1 MLITTSL
8 PDYQQVFRV
17 LPGNHLLLTPKG
29 KVVDCSA
36 GFAQLAGQP
45 LSEIAG
51 RNSWHVWPAT
61 PNNTKPIAAVL
72 AQVQETRQP
81 GTLLLPNQRLTYTP
95 VLSEGDELRYIVQS
109 IEHLA
114 TPAPAAATVPA
125 TNQPPGAATE
135 TALHQAL
142 ADADAQRARLQS
154 LFMQAPAAI
163 AVLHGPEHVFTLA
176 NQGYQELVG
185 ARPLLGKTIREGLPE
200 LEGQVFYNLLDQVY
214 RTGETFYGN
223 EMVAHL
229 DRQNNGQSAPYYF
242 NFIYQ
247 AIRDAAGAVEGVL
260 VFAFDMTES
269 VLSRKQVEQSENELQ
284 HANEELATLNEELQ
298 TANEEFHASNSELLS
313 TQDQLKALNLELEER
328 VRRRT
333 RAQDLAQQEVE
344 RQRLR
349 LERFFMQ
356 VPAAICVFDGPDFV
370 FELTNPAYQ
379 QMFPGRPMLGKPL
392 LEVMPTIKDYP
403 AWRTL
408 QEVYATGVT
417 HEEKSIP
424 IPIAR
429 TEGGPLE
436 EAYFNYT
443 QQARFD
449 AQGKID
455 GVLVFAYEVTDQVR
469 ARQREQ
475 QTARAFETMTNAI
488 PHQVWTST
496 ARGDMD
502 YYNQQWYAYT
512 GSTFEQ
518 ASGQG
523 WQQFCHPD
531 DLPRQQTQWAE
542 AVREGRPYQVE
553 ARLRSQQGNYRWFLI
568 RAQPFRNE
576 QGKITKW
583 FGANTDIHE
592 QKHLE
597 QKLVE
602 SEQYFRLMADR
613 APVMIWVTGPDG
625 HCLYLNQQWYD
636 YTGQQ
641 EAEALGFGWTNA
653 IHPAEAE
660 QAGAAFRDA
669 NARRVPYNMVFRLK
683 TKQGTYRWVV
693 DAGLPKFD
701 SNGEFEGFVGSV
713 VDIHE
718 RKMAEQALRLAS
730 QKLATTNK
738 ELRAANQQS
747 QQANADLAE
756 TNEQLTRINQD
767 LDNFVYTASHD
778 LRQPVNNLA
787 GVFEELKRSATFHD
801 PEAEQL
807 IEMFEGALHQI
818 HSTIQGLAEVVHVE
832 RRNEQFTPEAVELLP
847 LTNGVIQSIQ
857 SQATALQ
864 AEFQL
869 DFSAV
874 PTICFARLNLQSILY
889 NLLSNALKYAHPD
902 RPPVVRVATEL
913 LPDGSPVLLVQDN
926 GLGLDL
932 ARYGNDLFKMFRRFH
947 DHVTGSGMGLY
958 LVNRIVQQAGGRI
971 EVDSTLGVG
980 TTFRIYPREQQRNEV
995 VE

>member
-1 MLITTSL
+1 MSTTAL

-17 LPGNHLLLTPKG
+17 LPGNHLLLAPKG

-36 GFAQLAGQP
+36 GFVHLTGIP
-45 LSEIAG
+45 LPEIVG
-51 RNSWHVWPAT
+51 RNSWDVWPAS
-61 PNNTKPIAAVL
+61 PDAAKRVSEVL
-72 AQVQETRQP
+72 TQVQQTRQA
-81 GTLLLPNQRLTYTP
+81 GTLLIDNQRLTYTP
-95 VLSEGDELRYIVQS
+95 VFGEGSGLRYIVQS
-109 IEHLA
+109 IENV
-114 TPAPAAATVPA
+114 AATWPLVAAPEA
-125 TNQPPGAATE
+125 DQQQDAATE

-142 ADADAQRARLQS
+142 ADANAHRTRLHS
-154 LFMQAPAAI
+154 LVMQAPAAI
-163 AVLHGPEHVFTLA
+163 AVLHGPEHIFTLA
-176 NQGYQELVG
+176 NQGYQQLVG
-185 ARPLLGKTIREGLPE
+185 TRPLLGKTVREALPE
-200 LEGQVFYNLLDQVY
+200 LEGQIFFELLDQVY
-214 RTGETFYGN
+214 RNGETFYGH
-223 EMVAHL
+223 EMVAHI
-229 DRQNNGQSAPYYF
+229 DRQNSGQPAPYYF

-247 AIRDAAGAVEGVL
+247 AIRNAADVVEGVL
-260 VFAFDMTES
+260 IFAFDVTES
-269 VLSRKQVEQSENELQ
+269 MMSRRQVEQSKKELQ
-284 HANEELATLNEELQ
+284 NANEELATLNEELHA
-298 TANEEFHASNSELLS
+298 ANEEFHANNAELVS
-313 TQDQLKALNLELEER
+313 AQQQLRALNQELEGR
-328 VRRRT
+328 VQRRT
-333 RAQDLAQQEVE
+333 QAQNLAQQEAE
-344 RQRLR
+344 RQRTR

-356 VPAAICVFDGPDFV
+356 VPAAICVFDGPNFV
-370 FELTNPAYQ
+370 FELINPAYQ
-379 QMFPGRPMLGKPL
+379 QMFPGRPLLGRPL

-408 QEVYATGVT
+408 QEVYATGIT
-417 HEEKSIP
+417 HEEKSVS

-429 TEGGPLE
+429 TAGGPLE

-449 AQGKID
+449 AHGKID
-455 GVLVFAYEVTDQVR
+455 GVLVFAYEVTDQIR

-488 PHQVWTST
+488 PHQVWTGT
-496 ARGDMD
+496 ATGEMD
-502 YYNQQWYAYT
+502 YYNQQWYDYT
-512 GSTFEQ
+512 GSAFEQ
-518 ASGQG
+518 VSGQG

-531 DLPRQQTQWAE
+531 DLPRQQQQWRE
-542 AVREGRPYQVE
+542 AIRTGQPYQVE
-553 ARLRSQQGNYRWFLI
+553 ARLRSQAGAYRWFLI

-576 QGKITKW
+576 QGIVTKW

-597 QKLVE
+597 QKLME
-602 SEQYFRLMADR
+602 SEEYFRLMADR
-613 APVMIWVTGPDG
+613 VPIMLWVTAPSGE
-625 HCLYLNQQWYD
+625 CLYLNRQWYD

-641 EAEALGFGWTNA
+641 ETEALGFGWTNA

-669 NARRVPYNMVFRLK
+669 NARQVPYNMVFRLK
-683 TKQGTYRWVV
+683 TKLGTYRWVV
-693 DAGLPKFD
+693 DAGLPKFNA
-701 SNGEFEGFVGSV
+701 NGEFEGFVGSV

-718 RKMAEQALRLAS
+718 RKMAEHALRLAS

-818 HSTIQGLAEVVHVE
+818 HGTIQGLAEVVHVE
-832 RRNEQFTPEAVELLP
+832 RRNEQFTPESVDLKA

-889 NLLSNALKYAHPD
+889 NLLSNALKYHHPD
-902 RPPVVRVATEL
+902 RPPVVRVATER
-913 LPDGSPVLLVQDN
+913 LPDNSPVLLVQDN

-932 ARYGNDLFKMFRRFH
+932 ARYGDDLFKMFRRFH
-947 DHVTGSGMGLY
+947 DHVAGSGLGLY

-971 EVDSTLGVG
+971 EVDSTLGEG
-980 TTFRIYPREQQRNEV
+980 TTFRIYPKE
-995 VE
+995 

>member
-1 MLITTSL
+1 MSTIAL

-17 LPGNHLLLTPKG
+17 LPGNHLLLAPRG

-36 GFAQLAGQP
+36 GFTQLTGVSLP
-45 LSEIAG
+45 EIVG
-51 RNSWHVWPAT
+51 RNSWDVWPAS
-61 PNNTKPIAAVL
+61 PDAAERMADAL
-72 AQVQETRQP
+72 TQVRQTRQVS
-81 GTLLLPNQRLTYTP
+81 TLLLHNQRLTYSP
-95 VLSEGDELRYIVQS
+95 VFGEGSGLRYIVQS
-109 IEHLA
+109 IESLA
-114 TPAPAAATVPA
+114 VVPLLA
-125 TNQPPGAATE
+125 GPESGQQQLAATE

-142 ADADAQRARLQS
+142 ADANAHRIRLHS
-154 LFMQAPAAI
+154 LVMQAPAAI
-163 AVLHGPEHVFTLA
+163 AVLQGPEHVFTLA
-176 NQGYQELVG
+176 NQGYQQLVG
-185 ARPLLGKTIREGLPE
+185 TRPLLGKTVREGLPE
-200 LEGQVFYNLLDQVY
+200 LEGQIFFELLDHVY
-214 RTGETFYGN
+214 RTGETYYGH
-223 EMVAHL
+223 EMVAYL
-229 DRQNNGQSAPYYF
+229 DRKNNGQPAPYYF

-247 AIRDAAGAVEGVL
+247 AIRDAAGEVEGVL
-260 VFAFDMTES
+260 IFAFDVTES
-269 VLSRKQVEQSENELQ
+269 VVSRRQVEQSEKELQ
-284 HANEELATLNEELQ
+284 NVNEELATLNEELQ
-298 TANEEFHASNSELLS
+298 ASNEEFHASNAELS
-313 TQDQLKALNLELEER
+313 RTQQQLQAFNQELEAR
-328 VRRRT
+328 VQRRT
-333 RAQDLAQQEVE
+333 QAQNLAQQEVE
-344 RQRLR
+344 RQRTR

-379 QMFPGRPMLGKPL
+379 QMFPGRPMQGKPL
-392 LEVMPTIKDYP
+392 LEVMPAIKDYP

-408 QEVYATGVT
+408 REVYATGIT
-417 HEEKSIP
+417 HEEKSVS

-429 TEGGPLE
+429 TAGGPLE

-449 AQGKID
+449 AEGNVD

-488 PHQVWTST
+488 PHQVWTGTS
-496 ARGDMD
+496 RGEMD
-502 YYNQQWYAYT
+502 YYNQQWYDYT

-518 ASGQG
+518 ARGQG

-531 DLPRQQTQWAE
+531 DLPRQQQQWRE
-542 AVREGRPYQVE
+542 AIRTGQPYQVE
-553 ARLRSQQGNYRWFLI
+553 ARLRSQQGSFRWFLI

-576 QGKITKW
+576 QGVVTKW

-597 QKLVE
+597 QKLME
-602 SEQYFRLMADR
+602 SEEYFRLMADR
-613 APVMIWVTGPDG
+613 VPIMLWVTAPSGE
-625 HCLYLNQQWYD
+625 CLYLNQQWYD

-641 EAEALGFGWTNA
+641 EAEALGFGWTDA
-653 IHPAEAE
+653 IHPDEAA
-660 QAGAAFRDA
+660 QAGAAFRTA
-669 NARRVPYNMVFRLK
+669 NTKQTPYSAVFRLK
-683 TKQGTYRWVV
+683 TQTGTYRWVV
-693 DAGLPKFD
+693 DAGLPKFN

-718 RKMAEQALRLAS
+718 RKMAEHALRLAS
-730 QKLATTNK
+730 QKLAKTNK

-747 QQANADLAE
+747 QQANLDLAA

-818 HSTIQGLAEVVHVE
+818 HSTIQELAEVVHVE

-857 SQATALQ
+857 SQATSLHAD
-864 AEFQL
+864 FQL
-869 DFSAV
+869 DFSAA
-874 PTICFARLNLQSILY
+874 PTIRFARLNLQSILY

-902 RPPVVRVATEL
+902 RPPVVRVTTEL
-913 LPDGSPVLLVQDN
+913 QPNGAPVLLVQDN

-947 DHVTGSGMGLY
+947 DHVSGSGMGLY

-971 EVDSTLGVG
+971 EVDSTLGEG
-980 TTFRIYPREQQRNEV
+980 TTFRIYPKE
-995 VE
+995 